1 MAGTIVSQIK
11 APDPLSCTRLSAHF
25 RANRKYIMSRDLELR
40 ANIEAELEF
49 EPSVTAAGIGVAVK
63 DGVATLTG
71 TVPTYY
77 EKLAAERAVGRVNGV
92 RAVAEELEVKL
103 PFDVKHDDTEMARR
117 ASNILEWGSFPS
129 IRADHVKVSKGW
141 VTLSGEV
148 EWQFQREA
156 ATAAV
161 RRLAGVVGVTNL
173 ITIRSRVTTGDV
185 KDHIGKAFKRS
196 AELEASGINVS
207 VEGGKVSLS
216 GKVHNW
222 SDRRAAEN
230 AAWAMPSVTQV
241 IDNLV
246 VA

>member
-1 MAGTIVSQIK
+1 
-11 APDPLSCTRLSAHF
+11 
-25 RANRKYIMSRDLELR
+25 MSNDLALR

-49 EPSVTAAGIGVAVK
+49 EPSLTAASIGVAVK

-71 TVPTYY
+71 SVPSYY
-77 EKLAAERAVGRVNGV
+77 EKRAAERAVSRVHGV
-92 RAVAEELEVKL
+92 RAIAEELEVKL
-103 PFDVKHDDTEMARR
+103 PSEVKHNDTEIARR

-129 IRADHVKVSKGW
+129 IKADQVKVEKGW

-156 ATAAV
+156 ATNAI
-161 RRLAGVVGVTNL
+161 RRLAGVVGVSNL
-173 ITIRSRVTTGDV
+173 ITIRPRVTSRDV
-185 KDHIGKAFKRS
+185 KDHIGRAFKRS

-216 GKVHNW
+216 GKIHNW
-222 SDRRAAEN
+222 GDRRAAEN

-241 IDNLV
+241 VDNLV